1 MHNSNTFYNGVF
13 MKVTIKELSDNPEEI
28 SNVQKF
34 LFFMIKQEF
43 GYDYVPEWHQDIV
56 NMDKYYVFPKRNNF
70 FIAYTETGEIIGTI
84 GIRAYDKDF
93 PEFRHLYSKDTT
105 SSIWRLFV
113 DRRCRRC
120 GLASKLFSIA
130 ENFANETGYDDIY
143 LHTHKTLP
151 GALEYWTKM
160 GFVVAL
166 DSNDELET
174 VHMDKKI
181 QSLDINPSAIDFS
194 HAVKL

>member
-1 MHNSNTFYNGVF
+1 MNVI
-13 MKVTIKELSDNPEEI
+13 IKELSNDSEQI
-28 SNVQKF
+28 VDVQKF
-34 LFFMIKQEF
+34 LFKMIKKEY

-56 NMDKYYVFPKRNNF
+56 NLDEYYILPERNNF
-70 FIAYTETGEIIGTI
+70 FVAYLETGEIIATI

-93 PEFRHLYSKDTT
+93 PEFRHLYSNVTT

-113 DRRCRRC
+113 DERCRRC
-120 GLASKLFSIA
+120 GLASRMFSIA
-130 ENFANETGYDDIY
+130 ENFANEVKFENIY

-151 GALEYWTKM
+151 GALEFWKKM

-174 VHMDKKI
+174 VHMDKQI
-181 QSLDINPSAIDFS
+181 HELEINPQVNSFQY
-194 HAVKL
+194 AVKL

>member
-1 MHNSNTFYNGVF
+1 MKVILFRMVF
-13 MKVTIKELSDNPEEI
+13 FMNVTIKPLSNNPKEI
-28 SNVQKF
+28 EDVKKF
-34 LFFMIKQEF
+34 LFKMIKLEF
-43 GYDYVPEWHQDIV
+43 GYGYVPEWHQDIV
-56 NMDKYYVFPKRNNF
+56 NLEDYYINPERNNF
-70 FIAYTETGEIIGTI
+70 FVAYYETGEIIGTI

-120 GLASKLFSIA
+120 GLASKMFNIA
-130 ENFANETGYDDIY
+130 ESFANKADFDDIY

-151 GALEYWTKM
+151 GAIEFWTKM

-181 QSLDINPSAIDFS
+181 QGLDMDSCGSDFR

>member
-1 MHNSNTFYNGVF
+1 
-13 MKVTIKELSDNPEEI
+13 MKVTIRELTDDSTEI

-34 LFFMIKQEF
+34 LFSMIKQEF

-56 NMDKYYVFPKRNNF
+56 KMDEYYVCPKRNNF
-70 FIAYTETGEIIGTI
+70 FVAYAETSEIIATI

-93 PEFRHLYSKDTT
+93 PEFRHLYSNDAT

-120 GLASKLFSIA
+120 GLASKMFSIA
-130 ENFANETGYDDIY
+130 ENFANEKGYDNIY

-181 QSLDINPSAIDFS
+181 VGLDINPLANDYSY
-194 HAVKL
+194 AVKL

>member
-1 MHNSNTFYNGVF
+1 
-13 MKVTIKELSDNPEEI
+13 MKVNIKKLTGDAKEI
-28 SNVQKF
+28 KNVQKF

-43 GYDYVPEWHQDIV
+43 GYDYVPQWHQDIV
-56 NMDKYYVFPKRNNF
+56 RMDEYYVSPERNNF
-70 FIAYTETGEIIGTI
+70 FVAYAETGEIIATI

-93 PEFRHLYSKDTT
+93 PEFRHIYSKDTT

-113 DRRCRRC
+113 DRKCRRC
-120 GLASKLFSIA
+120 GLASKMFSIA
-130 ENFANETGYDDIY
+130 ENFANEVGYDDIY

-151 GALEYWTKM
+151 GALDFWTKM

-181 QSLDINPSAIDFS
+181 QSLDINPSANDYS
-194 HAVKL
+194 YAVKL

>member
-1 MHNSNTFYNGVF
+1 MKVILFRMVF
-13 MKVTIKELSDNPEEI
+13 FMNVTIKPLSNNPKEI
-28 SNVQKF
+28 EDVKKF
-34 LFFMIKQEF
+34 LFKMIKLEF
-43 GYDYVPEWHQDIV
+43 GYGYVPEWHQDIV
-56 NMDKYYVFPKRNNF
+56 NLEDYYINPERNNF
-70 FIAYTETGEIIGTI
+70 FVAYYETGEIIGTI

-120 GLASKLFSIA
+120 GLASKMFNIA
-130 ENFANETGYDDIY
+130 ENFANKADFDDIY

-151 GALEYWTKM
+151 GAIEFWTKM

-181 QSLDINPSAIDFS
+181 RGLDMDSCGFDFR

>member
-1 MHNSNTFYNGVF
+1 MN
-13 MKVTIKELSDNPEEI
+13 VTIKPLSNNSKEI
-28 SNVQKF
+28 KKVQEF
-34 LFFMIKQEF
+34 LFKMIKNEF
-43 GYDYVPEWHQDIV
+43 GYDYVPKWHQDIV
-56 NMDKYYVFPKRNNF
+56 NMEYYYINPKRNNF
-70 FIAYTETGEIIGTI
+70 FVAYYETGEIIATI

-120 GLASKLFSIA
+120 GLASKMFTIA
-130 ENFANETGYDDIY
+130 ENFANDVAYEDIY
-143 LHTHKTLP
+143 LHTHKNLD
-151 GALEYWTKM
+151 GALEFWTKM

-166 DSNDELET
+166 DSDDELQT

-181 QSLDINPSAIDFS
+181 QRLDIDCFSTDFRY
-194 HAVKL
+194 AVKL

>member
-1 MHNSNTFYNGVF
+1 MNV
-13 MKVTIKELSDNPEEI
+13 VIKELSNNPKQIHE
-28 SNVQKF
+28 VQEF
-34 LFFMIKQEF
+34 LFKMIKIEF

-56 NMDKYYVFPKRNNF
+56 HMDEFYINPQKNNF
-70 FIAYTETGEIIGTI
+70 FVAYAEETGEIIATI

-120 GLASKLFSIA
+120 GLASKMFCIA
-130 ENFANETGYDDIY
+130 ERFANEVGFRDIY
-143 LHTHKTLP
+143 LHTHRNLD
-151 GALEYWTKM
+151 GAIEFWTKM

-166 DSNDELET
+166 DSEDELQT
-174 VHMDKKI
+174 VHMDKQI
-181 QSLDINPSAIDFS
+181 HELVISPQAADFRY
-194 HAVKL
+194 AVKL

>member
-1 MHNSNTFYNGVF
+1 MNVA
-13 MKVTIKELSDNPEEI
+13 IKELSRNSRDIND
-28 SNVQKF
+28 VQDF
-34 LFFMIKQEF
+34 LFKMIKDEF
-43 GYDYVPEWHQDIV
+43 GYDYVPEWHQDV
-56 NMDKYYVFPKRNNF
+56 VELEEYYINPERNNF
-70 FIAYTETGEIIGTI
+70 FVAYLETGEIIATI

-120 GLASKLFSIA
+120 GLASKMFAIA
-130 ENFANETGYDDIY
+130 ENFANDVGYEDIY
-143 LHTHKTLP
+143 LHTHKTLD
-151 GALEYWTKM
+151 GALEFWTKM

-166 DSNDELET
+166 DADDELET

-181 QSLDINPSAIDFS
+181 QKLEINPSVNDFR

>member
-1 MHNSNTFYNGVF
+1 
-13 MKVTIKELSDNPEEI
+13 MKVTIKELSKNSQEI
-28 SNVQKF
+28 KKVQEF
-34 LFFMIKQEF
+34 LFKMIKLEF

-56 NMDKYYVFPKRNNF
+56 NMDEYYVNPKRNNF
-70 FIAYTETGEIIGTI
+70 FVAYTETGEVIATI

-93 PEFRHLYSKDTT
+93 PEFRHLYSNEST

-120 GLASKLFSIA
+120 GLASKMFDVA
-130 ENFANETGYDDIY
+130 ENFANQSGFDDIY
-143 LHTHKTLP
+143 LHTHKNLD
-151 GALEYWTKM
+151 GAIKFWTKM
-160 GFVVAL
+160 GFVVVW

-181 QSLDINPSAIDFS
+181 QGLDINPLANDFS
-194 HAVKL
+194 LAVKL

>member
-1 MHNSNTFYNGVF
+1 
-13 MKVTIKELSDNPEEI
+13 MKVIIKKLINDSEMI

-34 LFFMIKQEF
+34 LFDQIKKGF

-56 NMDKYYVFPKRNNF
+56 NMEKYYINPKRNNF
-70 FIAYTETGEIIGTI
+70 FIAYNENCEIIATI

-93 PEFRHLYSKDTT
+93 PQFRGQFSADVT

-113 DRRCRRC
+113 DKKYRRC
-120 GLASKLFSIA
+120 GLASKMFSVA
-130 ENFANETGYDDIY
+130 ESFANECDYGEIY

-151 GALEYWTKM
+151 GAIEFWTKM
-160 GFVVAL
+160 GFIVIL
-166 DSNDELET
+166 DSHDELET

-181 QSLDINPSAIDFS
+181 RGLEINTHPSVFKY
-194 HAVKL
+194 AVML

>member
-1 MHNSNTFYNGVF
+1 MMVFF
-13 MKVTIKELSDNPEEI
+13 MKVSISKLTDDSYEI

-34 LFFMIKQEF
+34 LFSMIKLEF

-56 NMDKYYVFPKRNNF
+56 KIDEYYVYPKRNNF
-70 FIAYTETGEIIGTI
+70 FVAYTETGEIIATI

-93 PEFRHLYSKDTT
+93 PEFRHLYSNDAT

-120 GLASKLFSIA
+120 GLASKMFSIA
-130 ENFANETGYDDIY
+130 ENFANEKGYDNIY

-181 QSLDINPSAIDFS
+181 VGLDINPLANDYSY
-194 HAVKL
+194 AVKL

>member
-1 MHNSNTFYNGVF
+1 MMVFF
-13 MKVTIKELSDNPEEI
+13 MKVSISKLTDDSYEI

-34 LFFMIKQEF
+34 LFSMIKLEF

-56 NMDKYYVFPKRNNF
+56 KIDEYYVYPKRNNF
-70 FIAYTETGEIIGTI
+70 FFFFTETGEIIATI

-93 PEFRHLYSKDTT
+93 PEFRHLYSNDAT

-120 GLASKLFSIA
+120 GLASKMFSIA
-130 ENFANETGYDDIY
+130 ENFANEVGYDNIY

-181 QSLDINPSAIDFS
+181 VGLDINPLANDYSY
-194 HAVKL
+194 AVKL

>member
-1 MHNSNTFYNGVF
+1 
-13 MKVTIKELSDNPEEI
+13 MKVAISKLTDDSDEI
-28 SNVQKF
+28 RNVQKF
-34 LFFMIKQEF
+34 LFSMIKLEF

-56 NMDKYYVFPKRNNF
+56 KIDEYYVYPKRNNF
-70 FIAYTETGEIIGTI
+70 FVAYTETGEIIATI

-93 PEFRHLYSKDTT
+93 PEFRHLYSNDAT

-120 GLASKLFSIA
+120 GLASKMFSIA
-130 ENFANETGYDDIY
+130 ENFANEAGYDNIY

-181 QSLDINPSAIDFS
+181 VGLDINPLANDYSY
-194 HAVKL
+194 AVKL

>member
-1 MHNSNTFYNGVF
+1 M
-13 MKVTIKELSDNPEEI
+13 IKE
-28 SNVQKF
+28 
-34 LFFMIKQEF
+34 EF

-56 NMDKYYVFPKRNNF
+56 KMEDYYTNPKRNNF
-70 FIAYTETGEIIGTI
+70 FVAYTETGEIIATI
-84 GIRAYDKDF
+84 GIRSYDKDF

-120 GLASKLFSIA
+120 GLASKMFSIA
-130 ENFANETGYDDIY
+130 ENYANEVGYEDIY

-151 GALEYWTKM
+151 GAIEFWTKM

-181 QSLDINPSAIDFS
+181 VGLDINPSANDFS
-194 HAVKL
+194 YAVKL

>member
-1 MHNSNTFYNGVF
+1 MNV
-13 MKVTIKELSDNPEEI
+13 VIKELENDSGKIRD
-28 SNVQKF
+28 VQEF
-34 LFFMIKQEF
+34 LFKMIKLEF
-43 GYDYVPEWHQDIV
+43 GYDYVPEWHQDIM
-56 NMDKYYVFPKRNNF
+56 NMEEYYINPERNNF
-70 FIAYTETGEIIGTI
+70 YVAYSEKTGEIIATI

-120 GLASKLFSIA
+120 GLASKMFCIA
-130 ENFANETGYDDIY
+130 ESFANGVGYDDIY
-143 LHTHKTLP
+143 LHTHKTLD
-151 GALEYWTKM
+151 GAIEFWTKM
-160 GFVVAL
+160 GFVVSL

-181 QSLDINPSAIDFS
+181 QGLKINPQAIEFR
-194 HAVKL
+194 HAVTL

>member
-1 MHNSNTFYNGVF
+1 
-13 MKVTIKELSDNPEEI
+13 MKVTIKKLTNDCEEI

-34 LFFMIKQEF
+34 LFSMIKQEF

-56 NMDKYYVFPKRNNF
+56 KMDEYYISPKRNNF
-70 FIAYTETGEIIGTI
+70 FVAYTETGEIIATI

-93 PEFRHLYSKDTT
+93 PE
-105 SSIWRLFV
+105 
-113 DRRCRRC
+113 
-120 GLASKLFSIA
+120 LFSIA
-130 ENFANETGYDDIY
+130 ENFANEMKYDDIY

-151 GALEYWTKM
+151 GALEFWTKM

-181 QSLDINPSAIDFS
+181 VGLDINPSANDFYY
-194 HAVKL
+194 AVKL

>member
-1 MHNSNTFYNGVF
+1 MKVILFRMVF
-13 MKVTIKELSDNPEEI
+13 FMNVTIKPLGNNPKEI
-28 SNVQKF
+28 EDVKKF
-34 LFFMIKQEF
+34 LFKMIKLEF
-43 GYDYVPEWHQDIV
+43 GYGYVPEWHQDIV
-56 NMDKYYVFPKRNNF
+56 NLEDYYINPERNNF
-70 FIAYTETGEIIGTI
+70 FVAYYETGEIIGTI

-120 GLASKLFSIA
+120 GLASKMFNIA
-130 ENFANETGYDDIY
+130 ESFANKADFDDIY

-151 GALEYWTKM
+151 GAIEFWTKM

-181 QSLDINPSAIDFS
+181 QGLDMDSCGSDFR

>member
-1 MHNSNTFYNGVF
+1 
-13 MKVTIKELSDNPEEI
+13 MKVTIKELSKNSQEI
-28 SNVQKF
+28 KEVQEF
-34 LFFMIKQEF
+34 LFKMIKLEF

-56 NMDKYYVFPKRNNF
+56 SMDEYYVNPKRNNF
-70 FIAYTETGEIIGTI
+70 FVAYTETGEVIATI

-93 PEFRHLYSKDTT
+93 PEFRHLYSNEAT

-120 GLASKLFSIA
+120 GLASKMFDVA
-130 ENFANETGYDDIY
+130 ENFANQSGFDDIY
-143 LHTHKTLP
+143 LHTHKNLD
-151 GALEYWTKM
+151 GAIKFWTKM
-160 GFVVAL
+160 GFVVVL

-181 QSLDINPSAIDFS
+181 HGLDINPLANDFS
-194 HAVKL
+194 LAVKL